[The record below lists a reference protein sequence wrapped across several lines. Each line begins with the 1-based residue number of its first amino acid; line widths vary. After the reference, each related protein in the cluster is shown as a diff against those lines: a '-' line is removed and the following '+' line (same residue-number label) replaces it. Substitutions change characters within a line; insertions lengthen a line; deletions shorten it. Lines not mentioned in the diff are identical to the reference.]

1 MSDET
6 HLKMTKPK
14 NQKNGGKT
22 VKISQKCVEKQAFSS
37 ENERLP
43 LLFDAMNFVQ
53 PTPPKNKAARFN
65 DNTTE

>member
-1 MSDET
+1 
-6 HLKMTKPK
+6 
-14 NQKNGGKT
+14 

-65 DNTTE
+65 HNTTE